1 LTVSGDPA
9 FGGPV
14 IVVDAVVHPY
24 NLSPANQNPAAMSQ
38 LESVH
43 ASHCLYTGDPD
54 SPFALTREEF
64 FSDFSFDVLAEALFI
79 ESATD
84 YAFLHSLPNLGFALD
99 YVTDPRRAAAFR
111 ALHPERFGMF
121 ATVDTPFTERAIR
134 QLEDQVA
141 RFSVD
146 GLKLYPAFFYDGT
159 ATGWRLDGEDFAV
172 PLLEAAYDLGIRNV
186 AVHKALWVPPA
197 PKESFE
203 VGDVGGALERFPDIN
218 FEIVHAGMAFLD
230 ETIALMRRH
239 PNLYATL
246 ESLFS
251 YVLVRPEVFAKVI
264 GEMIAAVGSERLLYA
279 SGANLMHPR
288 PVIEAFLRFQLPQEL
303 IEAGMPPLTERDR
316 RNILGENKLRLHG
329 LDPATVLAGAAADSY
344 SERGTDLTRAPWSR
358 LRATPAG

>member
-1 LTVSGDPA
+1 LSVSADPGSGRPA
-9 FGGPV
+9 

-24 NLSPANQNPAAMSQ
+24 NLSPANQNPEALAQ

-43 ASHCLYTGDPD
+43 ASHCRYTGDPG

-64 FSDFSFDVLAEALFI
+64 FSDFPFDVLAEALFI
-79 ESATD
+79 ESPTD

-111 ALHPERFGMF
+111 DRHPERFGLF
-121 ATVDTPFTERAIR
+121 ATVDTPFTDRAIR
-134 QLEDQVA
+134 QLEEQV
-141 RFSVD
+141 REFGVQ
-146 GLKLYPAFFYDGT
+146 GLKLYPAFFYDGM
-159 ATGWRLDGEDFAV
+159 ASGWRLDGKDFAV

-197 PKESFE
+197 PRESFE
-203 VGDVGGALERFPDIN
+203 VGDVDGALERFPDIN

-230 ETIALMRRH
+230 ETIAMMRRH
-239 PNLYATL
+239 ENLFATL
-246 ESLFS
+246 ESVFS

-264 GEMIAAVGSERLLYA
+264 GEMMAAVGSERLLYA

-288 PVIEAFLRFQLPQEL
+288 PVIDAFTRFQLPQEL
-303 IEAGMPPLTERDR
+303 IEAGLPALTERDR

-329 LDPATVLAGAAADSY
+329 LDPVAVLAGTAADVF
-344 SERGTDLTRAPWSR
+344 SERGTDLTGAPWSR
-358 LRATPAG
+358 LRATPAV